1 MDGLSRLSISSDSSS
16 ERSIHQATRNT
27 LSPSERAAFLELKR
41 LCASNNVYWKSNG
54 RVGGQITAQCNDD
67 VTLLRFLR
75 ARNYVPCAAFK
86 QYTATVTWRQQLKL
100 DAMYTNA
107 DIPHFEAMRRLLP
120 QWTGRRSCTGLP
132 IYAYR
137 VSAIQQ
143 CDLVSTAKSDPS
155 LSTVFLTG
163 EYAEQFVQPL
173 CGRLNG
179 GNAAVAHAMH
189 IIDLKGVGVKHLW
202 SLRSYL
208 QKLGATATAHYP
220 EAVEK
225 IFIIGAPSFFP
236 TLYSFITKL
245 FDANLTSKISVL
257 TPSNAFSTLTRYIHP
272 DDLPQFAG
280 GNQEW
285 DYGCHPDLDAEAR
298 VMVGFALA
306 EEWVEGPLK
315 FMESEDGG
323 EILAVGTGGKAIREK
338 IIVRVVGK
346 GGLSDSEEE

>member
-1 MDGLSRLSISSDSSS
+1 MNSCIPYSVLVPFTAANTFIS
-16 ERSIHQATRNT
+16 Q
-27 LSPSERAAFLELKR
+27 
-41 LCASNNVYWKSNG
+41 
-54 RVGGQITAQCNDD
+54 
-67 VTLLRFLR
+67 
-75 ARNYVPCAAFK
+75 
-86 QYTATVTWRQQLKL
+86 
-100 DAMYTNA
+100 
-107 DIPHFEAMRRLLP
+107 LP
-120 QWTGRRSCTGLP
+120 QWTGRRSRTGLP

-225 IFIIGAPSFFP
+225 IFVSPGIRFFVPPPICREAIERSERLVCFSPFP
-236 TLYSFITKL
+236 TCLHQ
-245 FDANLTSKISVL
+245 AAISG
-257 TPSNAFSTLTRYIHP
+257 TTL
-272 DDLPQFAG
+272 Q
-280 GNQEW
+280 
-285 DYGCHPDLDAEAR
+285 
-298 VMVGFALA
+298 
-306 EEWVEGPLK
+306 
-315 FMESEDGG
+315 
-323 EILAVGTGGKAIREK
+323 AI
-338 IIVRVVGK
+338 K
-346 GGLSDSEEE
+346 G